1 MTGLW
6 LLVVVRGHWLELFFP
21 SSKTKTENQRPNF
34 MSKNRHLPLIIAHR
48 GASVSA
54 PENTLAAF
62 QKAIEE
68 GADGLEFDVRIA
80 KDGVPIVFH
89 DATLRRIAKRNIKV
103 INFTAQEMQ
112 NLEVGNWFNLK
123 YPKKADPKFS
133 RETVPTLAQF
143 FDFLG
148 DYQGLLYLELK
159 CKEAEIP
166 ALVKNVTEIVRKS
179 KLFPNLIIKSFKL
192 KAVAETNKILPE
204 VRTAALFAPQI
215 MTILQ
220 KQTHLIDKAK
230 ECQAD
235 ELSLHFSLATQKIVE
250 SAENQGLPT
259 VIWTADHPVWV
270 KRASEI
276 GLKAIITNNPAR
288 LLAKRYEF
296 FNKTSILI

>member
-1 MTGLW
+1 MNKN
-6 LLVVVRGHWLELFFP
+6 GH
-21 SSKTKTENQRPNF
+21 S
-34 MSKNRHLPLIIAHR
+34 PLIIAHR
-48 GASVSA
+48 GASAFA

-62 QKAIEE
+62 QMAIEE

-89 DATLRRIAKRNIKV
+89 DATLRRIAQRNV
-103 INFTAQEMQ
+103 RVTNFTAEELQS
-112 NLEVGNWFNLK
+112 LDVGTWFNVK
-123 YPKKADPKFS
+123 NPKKADKKFS
-133 RETVPTLAQF
+133 GETVPTLTQF

-159 CKEAEIP
+159 GKQVEIP
-166 ALVKNVTEIVRKS
+166 ALVKAVTQIVRKS
-179 KLFPNLIIKSFKL
+179 KLFPNIIIKSFKL
-192 KAVAETNKILPE
+192 EAVAQSHRMLPE
-204 VRTAALFAPQI
+204 VRTAALFAPKI
-215 MTILQ
+215 MTILR
-220 KQTHLIDKAK
+220 KQSHLIKKAQ

-235 ELSLHFSLATQKIVE
+235 ELSLHYSLATHKLVE
-250 SAENQGLPT
+250 RADAEGMPT
-259 VIWTADHPVWV
+259 IIWTADHPVWV